1 MTLKVNSSM
10 EGDAVV
16 FVLCGRVREDQ
27 VADLEALFTSA
38 RADRNTILDVA
49 NVKLIDRSGVRFLAQ
64 QEDKGITLR
73 NCSEAKRRKYGNPTS
88 SSSENHSNQRVDR

>member
-10 EGDAVV
+10 EGDAVL

-38 RADRNTILDVA
+38 AAQRNIILDVA

-73 NCSEAKRRKYGNPTS
+73 NCPAYIREWVSRERN
-88 SSSENHSNQRVDR
+88 SNQ